1 MSLMNEVEKL
11 MNEVDASAEYR
22 LVNLGGKK
30 LYIEGLKS
38 VVCFGENEMMFQL
51 KKQILVVSGSDL
63 KVKYLDKTT
72 CVLEGQITAV
82 VLK

>member
-1 MSLMNEVEKL
+1 MSLINEVEKL
-11 MNEVDASAEYR
+11 MNEVDSSMDYR
-22 LVNLGGKK
+22 LINLGGKK

-38 VVCFGENEMMFQL
+38 VVGFGESEMMFQL
-51 KKQILVVSGSDL
+51 KKQILVVSGSNL

-72 CVLEGQITAV
+72 CVLYGKITSV

>member
-11 MNEVDASAEYR
+11 MNEVDASFDFR
-22 LVNLGGKK
+22 IVNLSGKK

-38 VVCFGENEMMFQL
+38 VVCLSDNEMIFQL

-63 KVKYLDKTT
+63 KVKYLDKST